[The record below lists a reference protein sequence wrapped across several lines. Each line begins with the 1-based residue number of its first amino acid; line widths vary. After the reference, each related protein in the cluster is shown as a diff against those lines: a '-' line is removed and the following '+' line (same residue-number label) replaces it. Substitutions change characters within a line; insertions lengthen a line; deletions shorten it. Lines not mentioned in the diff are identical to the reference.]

1 MAGTPAKLNQADI
14 RRVIRAAKAEGVVV
28 EVQTGGVWIRI
39 LPKEEKPPVDQ
50 KDKIKLW

>member
-1 MAGTPAKLNQADI
+1 MPGTPAKLNQADI

-39 LPKEEKPPVDQ
+39 LPKEEKPTVDP
-50 KDKIKLW
+50 KRRIRL